1 MAAREEGGQGGSH
14 PRDCAHCGAA
24 EGSIDG
30 TPTHRACGGC
40 GLAFYCGKPCQ
51 TAHWNSGNHRRYCV
65 KPSQRRVATAAAAM
79 TCSPSPETTP
89 ERCGG
94 FVCVICQE
102 DLRSDALPFPCGH
115 MVHQA
120 CGSHLQECPLCRLD
134 VSKASLH
141 PTTVMQKKLRDSMT
155 PLKVPTPEVPTPV
168 GLRLRI
174 AGLQVAT
181 HLNGQWANTT
191 QRHGGGGGDTE
202 RCAIAV
208 NSKKYDVKYSN
219 LWTYEGARK
228 LIRDARTNDQWKWET
243 IKTTEEIKTELQT
256 LKDQFCVVPR
266 KECVSRADLD
276 GTMWHLIVVQQG
288 EGKRYDSV
296 DVAGT
301 VINRTIYGTAYFF
314 ADKRKRNDVLAWY
327 MVDGGSSSE
336 HSKQFVVKVQEN
348 AKAVLVET
356 QGARVVE
363 LKGHDLDAA
372 KKAIKASAVE
382 KHGIL
387 KDNIEEVDLQRLP
400 SLWLKHAHTSKRNPD
415 QDHVVWYAFLRV
427 LVKVVSHDQGTNIAL
442 KLWPE
447 GINKAMLHDGNLVC
461 YSPIMVVRLIG
472 KRGVAF
478 DAKHCVLTTF
488 ESPTLAFDMLRTFSD
503 AARATARR
511 LVLQAK
517 DLLDKERYPV
527 AFLDREAWIAEEER
541 VLKEEEKRE
550 KKQVRLL
557 ILGHVF
563 RILFR

>member
-1 MAAREEGGQGGSH
+1 
-14 PRDCAHCGAA
+14 
-24 EGSIDG
+24 
-30 TPTHRACGGC
+30 
-40 GLAFYCGKPCQ
+40 
-51 TAHWNSGNHRRYCV
+51 
-65 KPSQRRVATAAAAM
+65 
-79 TCSPSPETTP
+79 
-89 ERCGG
+89 
-94 FVCVICQE
+94 
-102 DLRSDALPFPCGH
+102 
-115 MVHQA
+115 
-120 CGSHLQECPLCRLD
+120 
-134 VSKASLH
+134 
-141 PTTVMQKKLRDSMT
+141 MQKKLRDSMT
-155 PLKVPTPEVPTPV
+155 PKVPTPV

-191 QRHGGGGGDTE
+191 QRHGGDGGDTE

-266 KECVSRADLD
+266 KECVSRADFD

-327 MVDGGSSSE
+327 MVDRGSSK

-363 LKGHDLDAA
+363 LSGNDLDAA
-372 KKAIKASAVE
+372 KQAIVASAVE
-382 KHGIL
+382 HGIL

-427 LVKVVSHDQGTNIAL
+427 LVTVAPHDQGTNIAL
-442 KLWPE
+442 KLWPK

-461 YSPIMVVRLIG
+461 YSPIMVIRLIG

-478 DAKHCVLTTF
+478 DAKHCVLTT
-488 ESPTLAFDMLRTFSD
+488 
-503 AARATARR
+503 
-511 LVLQAK
+511 
-517 DLLDKERYPV
+517 
-527 AFLDREAWIAEEER
+527 
-541 VLKEEEKRE
+541 
-550 KKQVRLL
+550 
-557 ILGHVF
+557 
-563 RILFR
+563 